1 MKAAFPLNKEITTRD
16 LAILQKL
23 YRSREFTNKLS
34 LSVLPIK
41 ANTHT
46 FIVYGSRNA
55 LSSIQRG
62 VFRNHLNKTTNFN
75 HITVKLSLFSSTVA
89 QYITGYSSLLKLEN
103 LLKGT
108 TYQITLTIDNVS
120 EEEAFIQLF
129 AFLNYV
135 KILKFSDHISFN
147 FSPAII
153 FPSSNNVQKYIAPR
167 RVKYLQ
173 NLVSSNIQKKEY
185 IIFNLISIISYP
197 YSSIILLKID

>member
-1 MKAAFPLNKEITTRD
+1 MKAAFSLNKEITTRD

-23 YRSREFTNKLS
+23 YRSREFKNKLS
-34 LSVLPIK
+34 LSVFPLK

-55 LSSIQRG
+55 LSSVQRG
-62 VFRNHLNKTTNFN
+62 IFRNHLNKTTDFS
-75 HITVKLSLFSSTVA
+75 HIIVKLTLFSSTVA

-108 TYQITLTIDNVS
+108 TYQITLTINNVS
-120 EEEAFIQLF
+120 EEEAFVQLF

-135 KILKFSDHISFN
+135 KVLKFSDQISFN

-153 FPSSNNVQKYIAPR
+153 FPSANNVQKYIAPR

-173 NLVSSNIQKKEY
+173 NLVSSNIQQKEH
-185 IIFNLISIISYP
+185 IMFNLISTINSP
-197 YSSIILLKID
+197 YSSIILRQN